1 MARSRR
7 RPARIA
13 RLRNQVG
20 HQFESLEVRR
30 LLAGGPVIS
39 EFLAR
44 NEGPFLDED
53 SQPSDWIEI
62 QNTSAA
68 PLSLLGWHLTDKDDQ
83 LDQWTFPAV
92 TLPIGGT
99 VIVFA
104 SEKDRA
110 VAGSELHANFKLD
123 GDGEYL
129 ALVRPNGLT
138 IEQEFAPE
146 YPNQYDGISYGL
158 GSDFIARGYF
168 LLPTPN
174 APNTAAPLADPTRNV
189 VISEIMYHPSS
200 NNDLEEYIEL
210 ANLGTGSVNLN
221 GWQFTAGVSFT
232 FPNIAI
238 PAGQR
243 LVVARDVATF
253 SAKYPSVTNV
263 VGGWTGQLSDGTERI
278 TLEDLGGGTID
289 RVEYADEGEWSV
301 RVEGELDLGHR
312 GWDWSDDHDGLGRSL
327 ELVNGNLPNEFG
339 QNWRAST
346 VDQGTPG
353 AVNSVA
359 AANSAPLIQDV
370 TQFPIIPRSTD
381 PVTITAR
388 LIDEQTNGLTAAVH
402 WRLDGEANFTTATMF
417 DDGLHGDVAAGDGVF
432 GAILPAAEDGA
443 IIEYYVTASDA
454 GARTRNYPEFAQP
467 MNAPVANRLYQVDD
481 TFDPS
486 AAWTPES
493 QPIYR
498 LIMTDAERAE
508 LAAIGRN
515 EGGSAESNALM
526 NATFIAVD
534 GTGSEVRYNAGIRNR
549 GHGSR
554 NGPPNNYHIK
564 LPKDQFWN
572 DVSELNFNCR
582 SVHSQLIGSAIHQF
596 TGLVTA
602 DATAAELRVNG
613 ADLALSGGGM
623 FGSYVLVEQMNGDAM
638 EHHFPADSEGNFYSA
653 FRLDSGADE
662 ADLTY
667 DGPDADAY
675 RNRYFKDTNEEAD
688 DWSDLIA
695 LTDALNNAPAA
706 NYVQVVAQHVNID
719 QWLRYLALDA
729 LLQNRETGLNRGIGD
744 DYKMYRGVNDPRF
757 VLVAHDLDTVLGQG
771 NNVGPIDQSIFTFT
785 QVDGLARFLTHPEI
799 VPRFYQQVVDVIDT
813 TFNAE
818 TLNPLIDQ
826 LLGPFVPANN
836 INAMKQFI
844 VDRGAAVLA
853 QIPQEFTIDSA
864 LPIVNGFARTTSP
877 STSLAGVANAMETQS
892 VLVDG
897 IPAVYNALTG
907 VWATA
912 GETTGEQSET
922 LVSVGSTWR
931 YLDDGSNQGTA
942 WKELNFD
949 ATLWDQGPAELG
961 YGDSDE
967 ATVVGSGPAGDRF
980 VTTYFRQEFD
990 LTDVESFTGLL
1001 LRLRRDDGAVVY
1013 LNGEELHRDNMPDAP
1028 SVIDFDT
1035 PANGNVAGADEDT
1048 LFATSF
1054 TAETSLLREGKN
1066 VVAVEIHQGS
1076 PESSDISFALE
1087 LLATRPGSGVGGV
1100 PLQPGINRVLVEA
1113 YSGQNGTGELVD
1125 SGYLDVWYDGL
1136 PAANVIWPEAVQAAS
1151 IDMLTRS
1158 SYLPGVP
1165 LSVRVEAYD
1174 AAGQP
1179 LRELWDATVKLTTD
1193 TANVALS
1200 TYTIQVRN
1208 GVGSALVTPTG
1219 TGDFTLTAALG
1230 DVQFSRRLTSLAGA
1244 PVTNVSGVLPGNAST
1259 WSGVVNITG
1268 DVTVPANH
1276 TLQVQPGTL
1285 VLFAGNPTPLST
1297 DGADLIVQGTIN
1309 AVGTAANPITFTAAN
1324 PNAPWGEI
1332 RHQGAQSSQYK
1343 YAQISR
1349 AGHAPR
1355 GGHTNTGPAMRV
1367 ENSTILFD
1375 HVDITDIAGKT
1386 MTASGANLTFTRS
1399 QFARSAM
1406 GPEVQQTGLIFE
1418 DGFIVDML
1426 GIYREDGVT
1435 DDNDGIYIHRQSAG
1449 QTVRISRSLVAHT
1462 DDDGIDTLGPD
1473 MLMEDLIIRDL
1484 TNTNDDPKG
1493 ITIIEGNNTIR
1504 NVLMSN
1510 VDIGIS
1516 AKGQSGSTPVSNNTV
1531 DHVTIRANAI
1541 GIQAEDKFGIPG
1553 AVINFNIRNSI
1564 IIAADSIHTDYN
1576 PATIVVNYSNVI
1588 TEPWA
1593 GAGNLQ
1599 ANPLFVNPAVHDF
1612 RPQPGSPS
1620 IDAGDPASA
1629 LDPDGS
1635 RADQGYYL
1643 SGVAGQI
1650 AAPQLIG
1657 GALAGNMIL
1666 TPWRGPYLVTGD
1678 VTVPTGA
1685 TLTVLPG
1692 TTVFFQ
1698 TGTGITFNGGRLLA
1712 EGTEHEL
1719 VRFTRVPGGG
1729 NWDGLQFSGS
1739 MLDNRL
1745 THAVIEYGV
1754 TPTNLGMIGLDNSD
1768 LTIDHTMLDHAD
1780 RRRIRSQ
1787 NSSLIVRNSVFT
1799 DVFPG
1804 ANEAPTSDNF
1814 SEHVWGG
1821 GIPAGGHFILENNVF
1836 GRLKGHNDGI
1846 DFDAPRAP
1854 NPIPQIIGNTFLGG
1868 GDDALD
1874 MTGDYYIEGNT
1885 FMHFHKDQYNLDP
1898 GQSNVLSSSGGD
1910 FTVVRNTFFD
1920 VGHVAIVKEDA
1931 FMNFVNNTVVNVD
1944 LSAIYF
1950 DLAGQTFGPGRGA
1963 HVVGSIFQNTP
1974 TIFAEVLPTTDAEIH
1989 QSIVPAFWQ
1998 GFGVG
2003 NLSEDPRLVDPAN
2016 GDFTLRPGSPALGT
2030 GPNGLDRGA
2039 MVPPWA
2045 SISGEPPV
2053 QTSARNAT
2061 LTVGGPGIVQYQYRL
2076 NNGAWSAARDV
2087 VQPIQLTNLA
2097 NGAYTVY
2104 VRGQNVAG
2112 SWQSIVGST
2121 VSRSWTVNGA
2131 LSSLVISE
2139 VLASNVNAVAHQG
2152 TRPDV
2157 IELFNGG
2164 AAAINLVGMS
2174 LSDDASNPT
2183 KFIFPAMMLQPG
2195 EYLTLYADS
2204 AATPGLHLGF
2214 GLDADGDGVFLYGPG
2229 PARTLLDSVEFGAQ
2243 VDDFSI
2249 ARLGQDGAWGLAMPT
2264 IGAANI
2270 AARTGD
2276 PAGLSIN
2283 EWFASGDLL
2292 VADDFVELY
2301 NPDAL
2306 PVALGG
2312 RYLTDNYGSLPR
2324 KHQIAPLS
2332 FIAGQGAVAFIADGD
2347 VELGPNHLNFRLEA
2361 QHETLALL
2369 DSEGATL
2376 DRVNYQPQTTDVSQG
2391 RLPDGDVPY
2400 DSFTLPTPGL
2410 VNSESTNA
2418 RALSLLAG
2426 LRISE
2431 IMYNPAGGSDYE
2443 YVEVRNTSAA
2453 PLDISGVRI
2462 GGGVEFVFPTM
2473 TLAPGAYAVV
2483 ADNLASFQQRYGA
2496 VGNVAGVFDGN
2507 LDNSGEALVLQ
2518 LPEQFDAAILRFDF
2532 DDAWYPSTDGDGR
2545 ALVIRNGVAAPHD
2558 WRLAAS
2564 WNAGLAGGTPGR
2576 GEVGVPGDTNGDGRV
2591 DIVDLNNVRNNFGA
2605 VGPNVPGDI
2614 DGDGQVGVSDLN
2626 AVRNNFGVGGAAPV
2640 VFNASTSPTPLS
2652 RLAVSAQQRA
2662 AAVDLL
2668 FQLTEPSPRFKV
2680 KSR

>member
-7 RPARIA
+7 RPARSA

-20 HQFESLEVRR
+20 RQIESLEVRR

-44 NEGPFLDED
+44 NEGPLVDED
-53 SQPSDWIEI
+53 GQPSDWIEI

-68 PLSLLGWHLTDKDDQ
+68 PLNLLGWHLTDKDDE
-83 LDQWTFPAV
+83 LEQWTFPSV
-92 TLPIGGT
+92 TLPVGAT

-110 VAGSELHANFKLD
+110 VAGSELHTNFKLD

-129 ALVRPNGLT
+129 ALVAPNGFS

-158 GSDFIARGYF
+158 GSDFVARGYF

-174 APNTAAPLADPTRNV
+174 APNTAAPIADPTRNV

-200 NNDLEEYIEL
+200 NNDLEEYLEL

-221 GWQFTAGVSFT
+221 GWQFTSGVDFT

-263 VGGWTGQLSDGTERI
+263 VGGWTGQLSDGAERI
-278 TLEDLGGGTID
+278 TLQDLGGGTID
-289 RVEYADEGEWSV
+289 RVEYADEGDWSV
-301 RVEGELDLGHR
+301 RVEGELDFGHR

-353 AVNSVA
+353 AANSVSV
-359 AANSAPLIQDV
+359 ANSAPLIQDV
-370 TQFPIIPRSTD
+370 TQFPIIPRSTN
-381 PVTITAR
+381 PVTITAQ

-402 WRLDGEANFTTATMF
+402 WRLDGAANFTTSTMF
-417 DDGLHGDVAAGDGVF
+417 DDGLHGDGAAGDGVF
-432 GAILPAAEDGA
+432 GAILPAAADGA
-443 IIEYYVTASDA
+443 IIEYYVSATDS

-481 TFDPS
+481 AFDPN

-498 LIMTDAERAE
+498 LIMTDAEREE

-526 NATFIAVD
+526 NATFVVVD

-554 NGPPNNYHIK
+554 NGPPNNYHVK
-564 LPKDQFWN
+564 LPKDQLWN

-582 SVHSQLIGSAIHQF
+582 TVQSQLIGSAIQQF
-596 TGLVTA
+596 AGLIAA
-602 DATAAELRVNG
+602 DATAAEVRVNG
-613 ADLALSGGGM
+613 VDLALSGNGM

-638 EHHFPADSEGNFYSA
+638 EHHFPADSEGNLYSA
-653 FRLDSGADE
+653 FRLDDGSDE
-662 ADLTY
+662 ADLAY
-667 DGPDADAY
+667 DGPDPVDY
-675 RNRYFKDTNEEAD
+675 QDRYFKETNEETD
-688 DWSDLIA
+688 DWTDLIA

-706 NYVQVVAQHVNID
+706 NYVQVVSQHVNID

-744 DYKMYRGVNDPRF
+744 DYQLYRGVNDPRF
-757 VLVAHDLDTVLGQG
+757 VLVSHDLDTLLGQG
-771 NNVGPIDQSIFTFT
+771 NNVGQIDQSIFTFT
-785 QVDGLARFLTHPEI
+785 EVAGLNRFLNHPEI
-799 VPRFYQQVVDVIDT
+799 VPRFYQQFLDLMES
-813 TFNAE
+813 TFNSQ

-826 LLGPFVPANN
+826 LLGPFVPASN
-836 INAMKQFI
+836 ITAMKQFI
-844 VDRGAAVLA
+844 VNRSAAVLA
-853 QIPQEFTIDSA
+853 QIPQQFQINNN
-864 LPIVNGFARTTSP
+864 LPVVNGVARTTSP
-877 STSLAGVANAMETQS
+877 SLVLSGVANTVETQS
-892 VLVDG
+892 VLADG
-897 IPAVYNALTG
+897 ILTTYNAVTG
-907 VWATA
+907 VWETA
-912 GETTGEQSET
+912 GESTGNQADT
-922 LVSVGSTWR
+922 LSPKGAQWK
-931 YLDDGSNQGTA
+931 YLANGSNQGTA
-942 WKELNFD
+942 WYGLNFND
-949 ATLWDQGPAELG
+949 VAWQSGAAQLG
-961 YGDSDE
+961 YGDNDE
-967 ATVVGSGPAGDRF
+967 VTVVNSGPSGNHF
-980 VTTYFRQEFD
+980 ITTYFRRTFTVDDPAQY
-990 LTDVESFTGLL
+990 TGLILHL
-1001 LRLRRDDGAVVY
+1001 LQDDGAVVY
-1013 LNGEELHRDNMPDAP
+1013 LNGTELTRSNLPAKP
-1028 SVIDFDT
+1028 ATINYLS
-1035 PANGNVAGADEDT
+1035 PANNSVGGSDEDAFIST
-1048 LFATSF
+1048 AFA
-1054 TAETSLLREGKN
+1054 AEVSLLRQGTN
-1066 VVAVEIHQGS
+1066 VLAVEIHQSGAD
-1076 PESSDISFALE
+1076 SSDISFDME
-1087 LLATRPGSGVGGV
+1087 LQATRPGTGTGGL

-1113 YSGQNGTGELVD
+1113 YSGQSGTGELVD
-1125 SGYLDVWYDGL
+1125 IGYLDVWYDGL
-1136 PAANVIWPEAVQAAS
+1136 PAANVIWPEVVQAAS
-1151 IDMLTRS
+1151 LDMLTRS
-1158 SYLPGVP
+1158 SYLPGIP

-1174 AAGQP
+1174 GAGRP
-1179 LRELWDATVKLTTD
+1179 LRDLWDATVTLSTD

-1200 TYTIQVRN
+1200 TYTLPLRN

-1219 TGDFTLTAALG
+1219 SGDFTLTATLG

-1244 PVTNVSGVLPGNAST
+1244 PVTNISGVLPGTSSI
-1259 WSGVVNITG
+1259 WSGVVNVTG
-1268 DVTVPANH
+1268 DVTVPAIH
-1276 TLQVQPGTL
+1276 TLQIQPGTL

-1297 DGADLIVQGTIN
+1297 DGADLIVQGKVN
-1309 AVGTAANPITFTAAN
+1309 ALGTAANPITFTAAN
-1324 PNAPWGEI
+1324 PSAPWGEI
-1332 RHQGAQSSQYK
+1332 RHQSAQPSQYN

-1386 MTASGANLTFTRS
+1386 MTASGSNLTFTHS

-1406 GPEVQQTGLIFE
+1406 GPEIQQSGLIFE

-1435 DDNDGIYIHRQSAG
+1435 DDNDGIYIHRQGAG
-1449 QTVRISRSLVAHT
+1449 QTVRISRSVVAHA

-1516 AKGQSGSTPVSNNTV
+1516 AKGQNGSTPVSNNTV
-1531 DHVTIRANAI
+1531 DHVTIRANSI

-1564 IIAADSIHTDYN
+1564 IIAADSIHTDYD

-1588 TEPWA
+1588 TELWA
-1593 GAGNLQ
+1593 GTGNLQ
-1599 ANPLFVNPAVHDF
+1599 TNPMFVNPSVHDF

-1620 IDAGDPASA
+1620 INAGDPASA

-1635 RADQGYYL
+1635 RADQGYFL
-1643 SGVAGQI
+1643 SGVAGQV

-1657 GALAGNMIL
+1657 GALAGNTIL
-1666 TPWRGPYLVTGD
+1666 APWRGPYVVTGD

-1698 TGTGITFNGGRLLA
+1698 TGTGITFNGGQLLA
-1712 EGTEHEL
+1712 EGTEHETI
-1719 VRFTRVPGGG
+1719 RFTRVPGGG

-1754 TPTNLGMIGLDNSD
+1754 TPTFLGMIGLDNSN

-1780 RRRIRSQ
+1780 HRRIRSEH
-1787 NSSLIVRNSVFT
+1787 SSLIVSNSVFT
-1799 DVFPG
+1799 DIFPG
-1804 ANEAPTSDNF
+1804 ANDEPTIDNVH
-1814 SEHVWGG
+1814 EHIWGRF
-1821 GIPAGGHFILENNVF
+1821 IPAGGHFIIENNVF
-1836 GRLKGHNDGI
+1836 GRLKGHNDAI
-1846 DFDAPRAP
+1846 DFDSERAP
-1854 NPIPQIIGNTFLGG
+1854 NPIAQVIGNTFLGG

-1874 MTGDYYIEGNT
+1874 LTGDAYIEGNT
-1885 FMHFHKDQYNLDP
+1885 FMHFHKDQYNTDP
-1898 GQSNVLSSSGGD
+1898 GQSNTLSTSGGD
-1910 FTVVRNTFFD
+1910 YTVVRNTFFD
-1920 VGHVAIVKEDA
+1920 VGHVTIVKEGA
-1931 FMNFVNNTVVNVD
+1931 FMNFVNNTVVNAD
-1944 LSAIYF
+1944 LSALYF
-1950 DLAGQTFGPGRGA
+1950 DLAGQTLGPGRGA
-1963 HVVGSIFQNTP
+1963 HVVGSVFQNTP

-1989 QSIVPAFWQ
+1989 QSIVPAAWL
-1998 GFGVG
+1998 GFGAG
-2003 NLSEDPRLVDPAN
+2003 NVSEDPRLVDPAN

-2045 SISGEPPV
+2045 SIQGEPPA
-2053 QTSARNAT
+2053 QTSAKIAT
-2061 LTVGGPGIVQYQYRL
+2061 LTVGGPGIVQYQYRV

-2087 VQPIQLTNLA
+2087 ALPIQLTNLA
-2097 NGAYTVY
+2097 NGSYTVY

-2112 SWQSIVGST
+2112 GWQSIASPT
-2121 VSRSWTVNGA
+2121 ASRSWTVNA
-2131 LSSLVISE
+2131 SLSSLVISE
-2139 VLASNVNAVAHQG
+2139 VLASNVNAVPHQG

-2183 KFIFPAMMLQPG
+2183 KFIFPAMILQPG
-2195 EYLTLYADS
+2195 AYLTLYADR

-2229 PARTLLDSVEFGAQ
+2229 PARTLVDSVEFGSQ

-2249 ARLGQDGAWGLAMPT
+2249 ARLGQDGAWELATPT

-2276 PAGLSIN
+2276 SAKLSIN

-2292 VADDFVELY
+2292 VANDFVELY

-2312 RYLTDNYGSLPR
+2312 LYLTDNYGSLPR

-2332 FIAGQGAVAFIADGD
+2332 FVAGQGAVAFIADGD
-2347 VELGPNHLNFRLEA
+2347 AELGPNHLNFRLES

-2369 DSEGATL
+2369 DIEGRTL

-2391 RLPDGDVPY
+2391 RSPDGNVPY
-2400 DSFTLPTPGL
+2400 ESFTLPTPGL
-2410 VNSESTNA
+2410 VNAAATDA
-2418 RALSLLAG
+2418 RALSLIAG

-2431 IMYNPAGGSDYE
+2431 IMYNPDGGSDYE
-2443 YVEVRNTSAA
+2443 YIEVHNTSAA
-2453 PLDISGVRI
+2453 PLDITGVRL
-2462 GGGVEFVFPTM
+2462 GGGVEFVFPAM

-2483 ADNLASFQQRYGA
+2483 AGNLTAFQQRYGA
-2496 VGNVAGVFDGN
+2496 VGNLAGAFDGN
-2507 LDNSGEALVLQ
+2507 LDNAGEALVLQ

-2532 DDAWYPSTDGDGR
+2532 DDAWYPATDGSGR

-2558 WRLAAS
+2558 WRLGAS

-2591 DIVDLNNVRNNFGA
+2591 DIQDLNNVRNHFGE
-2605 VGPNVPGDI
+2605 VGPNVIGDA
-2614 DGDGQVGVSDLN
+2614 DGDGQVGISDLN
-2626 AVRNNFGVGGAAPV
+2626 AVRNNFGIGGAAPATTTRRPLQPSAADL
-2640 VFNASTSPTPLS
+2640 VFSAS
-2652 RLAVSAQQRA
+2652 
-2662 AAVDLL
+2662 
-2668 FQLTEPSPRFKV
+2668 ENY
-2680 KSR
+2680 

>member
-1 MARSRR
+1 MSKRARRSSCFHRR
-7 RPARIA
+7 NP
-13 RLRNQVG
+13 
-20 HQFESLEVRR
+20 RR
-30 LLAGGPVIS
+30 LISHEALEPRQLLAAGPVIS

-44 NEGPFLDED
+44 NEGPFADQD
-53 SQPSDWIEI
+53 GDFSDWIEV
-62 QNTSAA
+62 QNTSVS
-68 PLSLLGWHLTDKDDQ
+68 PLNLAGWHLTDQDDVRD
-83 LDQWTFPAV
+83 LWTFPATV
-92 TLPIGGT
+92 LPPGGS
-99 VIVFA
+99 VLVFA
-104 SEKDRA
+104 SGKDRRVSGA
-110 VAGSELHANFKLD
+110 ELHANFKLD

-129 ALVRPNGLT
+129 ALVEPNGAT
-138 IEQEFAPE
+138 VAQEFAPE
-146 YPNQYDGISYGL
+146 YPAQYDGISYGL
-158 GSDFIARGYF
+158 AADQVTEGFF
-168 LLPTPN
+168 LIPTPN
-174 APNTAAPLADPTRNV
+174 APNAMPPIGDPTRNV
-189 VISEIMYHPSS
+189 IISEIMYHPAS

-210 ANLGTGSVNLN
+210 TNAGAAAVNLA
-221 GWQFTAGVSFT
+221 GWQFTAGVNFT
-232 FPNIAI
+232 FPNVAI

-263 VGGWTGQLSDGTERI
+263 VGGWTGQLSDGAERI
-278 TLEDLGGGTID
+278 TLQDMGGGAID
-289 RVEYADEGEWSV
+289 RVEYADEGDWSV

-327 ELVNGNLPNEFG
+327 EIVNGNLPNEFG

-346 VDQGTPG
+346 IDQGTPG

-388 LIDEQTNGLTAAVH
+388 LIDEQANGLTASVH
-402 WRLDGEANFTTATMF
+402 WRLDGAANFAAATMF
-417 DDGLHGDVAAGDGVF
+417 DDGLHGDDAAGDGVF
-432 GAILPAAEDGA
+432 GAILPAAMDGS
-443 IIEYYVTASDA
+443 IIEYYVSATDA
-454 GARTRNYPEFAQP
+454 GAQTRNYPEFAQP

-481 TFDPS
+481 AIDPN

-498 LIMTDAERAE
+498 LIMTEAERAE

-526 NATFIAVD
+526 NATFVAVN
-534 GTGSEVRYNAGIRNR
+534 GTGAEVRYNAGIRNR

-554 NGPPNNYHIK
+554 LGPPNNYHAK
-564 LPKDQFWN
+564 LPKDQLWN

-582 SVHSQLIGSAIHQF
+582 TVQSQLIGGAIHQF
-596 TGLVTA
+596 TGLVAA

-613 ADLALSGGGM
+613 VDLAFSGGGM
-623 FGSYVLVEQMNGDAM
+623 FGSYVLVEQMNGDAI
-638 EHHFPADSEGNFYSA
+638 EHHFPADSEGNLYSA

-662 ADLTY
+662 ADLSY
-667 DGPDADAY
+667 DGPDAAAY
-675 RNRYFKDTNEEAD
+675 RDRYFKDTNEEAD

-695 LTDALNNAPAA
+695 LTDALNNAPAE
-706 NYVQVVAQHVNID
+706 NYVQVVSQHVNID
-719 QWLRYLALDA
+719 QWLRYLAMDA

-799 VPRFYQQVVDVIDT
+799 VPRFYRQVVDMIDA
-813 TFNAE
+813 TFNPA

-826 LLGPFVPANN
+826 LLGPFVPANSV
-836 INAMKQFI
+836 NAMKQFI

-853 QIPQEFTIDSA
+853 QIPQEFRIDNA
-864 LPIVNGFARTTSP
+864 LPIVNGVARTTSP
-877 STSLAGVANAMETQS
+877 STSLAGVANALETQS

-897 IPAVYNALTG
+897 IPAIYNARTG
-907 VWATA
+907 AWTTA
-912 GETTGEQSET
+912 GEMPGDTSET
-922 LVSVGSTWR
+922 LIAKGSNWQ
-931 YLDDGSNQGTA
+931 YLDNGENQGTA

-949 ATLWDQGPAELG
+949 AAAWDQGPAQLG
-961 YGDSDE
+961 YGDNDE
-967 ATVVGSGPAGDRF
+967 ATLVSGGPSGDRF
-980 VTTYFRQEFD
+980 ITTYFRHEFN
-990 LTDVESFTGLL
+990 LANPSRFTGLVL
-1001 LRLRRDDGAVVY
+1001 DVLRDDGAVVY
-1013 LNGEELHRDNMPDAP
+1013 LNGQELHRENMPASP
-1028 SVIDFDT
+1028 TLISFDT
-1035 PANGNVAGADEDT
+1035 PASSGVSGANEDAFFT
-1048 LFATSF
+1048 KSF
-1054 TAETSLLREGKN
+1054 TVESSLLREGKN
-1066 VVAVEIHQGS
+1066 VVAVEIHQS
-1076 PESSDISFALE
+1076 DSASSDISFDLD
-1087 LLATRPGSGVGGV
+1087 LRATRPGAGVGGV

-1125 SGYLDVWYDGL
+1125 SNYLDVWYDGL
-1136 PAANVIWPEAVQAAS
+1136 PAADVIWPEAVQAAS
-1151 IDMLTRS
+1151 LDMLTRS
-1158 SYLPGVP
+1158 SYLPGIP
-1165 LSVRVEAYD
+1165 LSVRVEAFD
-1174 AAGQP
+1174 ILGKP
-1179 LRELWDATVKLTTD
+1179 LRDLWDATVTLTTD
-1193 TANVALS
+1193 TAEVALS
-1200 TYTIQVRN
+1200 TYTIQLRN
-1208 GVGSALVTPTG
+1208 GVGSALVVPTG
-1219 TGDFTLTAALG
+1219 SGDFTLTATLG
-1230 DVQFSRRLTSLAGA
+1230 DAQFSRRLTSLEGA
-1244 PVTNVSGVLPGNAST
+1244 PVTNVSGVLSGSSSN
-1259 WSGVVNITG
+1259 WSGVVNVTG

-1276 TLQVQPGTL
+1276 TLHVQPGAL

-1297 DGADLIVQGTIN
+1297 DGADLVVQGTVN
-1309 AVGTAANPITFTAAN
+1309 AIGTAANPITFTAAN
-1324 PNAPWGEI
+1324 PNAAWGEI
-1332 RHQGAQSSQYK
+1332 RHQGAQSSQFK

-1386 MTASGANLTFTRS
+1386 MTAFGSNLTFSHS

-1406 GPEVQQTGLIFE
+1406 GPEVQQSSLIFE

-1449 QTVRISRSLVAHT
+1449 QSVRISRSVVAHT

-1473 MLMEDLIIRDL
+1473 MVMEDLIIRDL

-1531 DHVTIRANAI
+1531 DHVTIQANSI

-1553 AVINFNIRNSI
+1553 AIINFNIRNSVI
-1564 IIAADSIHTDYN
+1564 SAPDPIHTDYA
-1576 PATIVVNYSNVI
+1576 PGPIVVNYTNLIGEVWPG
-1588 TEPWA
+1588 T
-1593 GAGNLQ
+1593 GNLN
-1599 ANPLFVNPAVHDF
+1599 ADPRFVNPAIHDF
-1612 RPQPGSPS
+1612 HLQPGSAS
-1620 IDAGDPASA
+1620 VNAGDPASA
-1629 LDPDGS
+1629 FDPDGS
-1635 RADQGYYL
+1635 RADQGYFL

-1666 TPWRGPYLVTGD
+1666 SPWRGPYLVTGD

-1698 TGTGITFNGGRLLA
+1698 AGTGITFNGGRLLA

-1729 NWDGLQFSGS
+1729 NWDGLQFTGS

-1754 TPTNLGMIGLDNSD
+1754 TPTNLGMIGLENSN
-1768 LTIDHTMLDHAD
+1768 LTIEHAMLDHAD

-1787 NSSLIVRNSVFT
+1787 ESSLIVRNSVFT
-1799 DVFPG
+1799 DIFPG
-1804 ANEAPTSDNF
+1804 ENEAPTTDNF
-1814 SEHVWGG
+1814 SEHIWGG
-1821 GIPAGGHFILENNVF
+1821 GIPAGGHFIIENNIF

-1846 DFDAPRAP
+1846 DFDSERAP
-1854 NPIPQIIGNTFLGG
+1854 NPIAQIIGNTFLGG

-1874 MTGDYYIEGNT
+1874 MTGDVYVEGNT
-1885 FMHFHKDQYNLDP
+1885 FMHFHKDQYNTDP
-1898 GQSNVLSSSGGD
+1898 GQSNVISSSGGD
-1910 FTVVRNTFFD
+1910 YTVVRNTFFD

-1931 FMNFVNNTVVNVD
+1931 FMNFVSNTVVNVN

-1950 DLAGQTFGPGRGA
+1950 DLAGQTLGPGRGA
-1963 HVVGSIFQNTP
+1963 HVVGGIFQNTP

-1989 QSIVPAFWQ
+1989 QSIVPALWQ
-1998 GFGVG
+1998 GFGIG
-2003 NLSEDPRLVDPAN
+2003 NLSEDPRLADPAN

-2030 GPNGLDRGA
+2030 GPNRLDRGA
-2039 MVPPWA
+2039 MVLPWA
-2045 SISGEPPV
+2045 SISGEPPA
-2053 QTSARNAT
+2053 QTSSKNAT
-2061 LTVGGPGIVQYQYRL
+2061 LGVGGPGIVRYQYRV
-2076 NNGAWSAARDV
+2076 NNGAWSAVRDV
-2087 VQPIQLTNLA
+2087 SQPIQLTNLA
-2097 NGAYTVY
+2097 NDNYAVF

-2112 SWQSIVGST
+2112 GWQSISNPT
-2121 VSRSWTVNGA
+2121 TSRSWTVNA
-2131 LSSLVISE
+2131 SLTSLVISE
-2139 VLASNVNAVAHQG
+2139 VMASNVNAVAHQG

-2157 IELFNGG
+2157 IELYNGG

-2183 KFIFPAMMLQPG
+2183 KFIFPAMTLQPG
-2195 EYLTLYADS
+2195 AYLTLYADS

-2249 ARLGQDGAWGLAMPT
+2249 ARLGQDGAWGLATPT

-2276 PAGLSIN
+2276 SAGLSIN

-2312 RYLTDNYGSLPR
+2312 LYLTDNYGSLPL

-2332 FIAGQGAVAFIADGD
+2332 FVAGRGAFAFIADGD
-2347 VELGPNHLNFRLEA
+2347 AELGPNHLNFRLEA

-2369 DSEGATL
+2369 DNEGATL

-2391 RLPDGDVPY
+2391 RLPDGDVPFV
-2400 DSFTLPTPGL
+2400 SFTLPSPGL

-2418 RALSLLAG
+2418 RALSLLAS

-2431 IMYNPAGGSDYE
+2431 IMYNPSGGSDYE
-2443 YVEVRNTSAA
+2443 YIEVHNAGSDR
-2453 PLDISGVRI
+2453 LDITGVRI
-2462 GGGVEFVFPTM
+2462 RGGVEFVFPAM

-2483 ADNLASFQQRYGA
+2483 AGNLAAFRQRYGV
-2496 VGNVAGVFDGN
+2496 VGNFAGVFDGN
-2507 LDNSGEALVLQ
+2507 LNNSGEALVLQ

-2532 DDAWYPSTDGDGR
+2532 DDAWYPNTDGEGR
-2545 ALVIRNGVAAPHD
+2545 ALVIRNGVNVPHD

-2605 VGPNVPGDI
+2605 VGPNVLGDT

-2626 AVRNNFGVGGAAPV
+2626 AVRNNFGMGGAVPAMTAAPTV
-2640 VFNASTSPTPLS
+2640 NASAADLVFSTSETYAFP
-2652 RLAVSAQQRA
+2652 RVRRAQWRQ
-2662 AAVDLL
+2662 
-2668 FQLTEPSPRFKV
+2668 K
-2680 KSR
+2680 